1 MHPLELKLIWNFS
14 LSYSK
19 PLHSSINSHF
29 YPGFG
34 LAAFTSQSFKIYVDG
49 GDGNMP
55 SQSFQLASWWKENR
69 SNTVPTTKRCCLNI
83 FVCKKRKAISA
94 TIATSSC
101 FNNIIKTT
109 STTTSESLANGSGLL
124 LRYAHPIITLWRST
138 HHQLSPLGHHYTDD
152 KMQNKETNN
161 HQPSLLKRALLCV
174 NACLL
179 ASLSYAWSISIHH
192 SVLSCQFS
200 WIILC
205 IRLSYWG
212 PAHIWTGTLGAYSL

>member
-1 MHPLELKLIWNFS
+1 MHPLELKLIWNFPS
-14 LSYSK
+14 LTPNLYTP
-19 PLHSSINSHF
+19 PLIHISI
-29 YPGFG
+29 
-34 LAAFTSQSFKIYVDG
+34 
-49 GDGNMP
+49 
-55 SQSFQLASWWKENR
+55 LASAWLR
-69 SNTVPTTKRCCLNI
+69 SRRSRSRYMLMVGMATCRASLFSWRADEKKIDLTLYPLRKGVVSTSL
-83 FVCKKRKAISA
+83 FVRREAISA